1 MHLFRFLTAALITI
15 LALSPSLAAGKK
27 NKDKRDATT
36 AIKKKL
42 SAADLPADVR
52 EKVNKVLTDDS
63 PKLKD
68 AQAKVDAILTT
79 EQKQAR
85 QQAQKEAKANGTKII
100 AVNPL
105 PEAGLIRFKDPQK
118 VHGVIGHGA
127 SCSWYAVLRGPNT
140 TSVETNTSRALPAAN
155 ATLTAPSAV
164 VAQSSCR

>member
-1 MHLFRFLTAALITI
+1 MYLSRFLTAALITI

-85 QQAQKEAKANGTKII
+85 QQAQKEAKANGTKRKQAQALIDAAMKLTSEQRSKLSAAESELKSAQAALMKDLQ
-100 AVNPL
+100 AVL
-105 PEAGLIRFKDPQK
+105 TAEQMEKAGLKIRKK
-118 VHGVIGHGA
+118 NKA
-127 SCSWYAVLRGPNT
+127 
-140 TSVETNTSRALPAAN
+140 
-155 ATLTAPSAV
+155 
-164 VAQSSCR
+164 